1 MSNGDPRGQFVWH
14 ELLTGDAGAAAAFYG
29 RVVPWKTQAWEA
41 DPSYSMW
48 VAQNGPVGG
57 IASLGEASTPRWL
70 AYIGVSDV
78 EATLESAESLGAR
91 IVKGATEIP
100 NGGVYALLADP
111 QGAEF
116 GIYKSSQPAN
126 GEANPAADAFTWH
139 ELATTDVTAAM
150 EFYTKLFGWEV
161 GPVHD
166 MGGALGTYHLFL
178 RGGKKYGGIYK
189 STDASGGPN
198 WLCYIGVEDAGKA
211 ANAVKSAGGRVIEGP
226 TEVPDGS
233 WVVMAMDAEG
243 VMFAVNEPAKAAAAS
258 AEPPAA
264 EPEER
269 APPESPPSQSKPP
282 ESKPKSS
289 ITKPPKAAR
298 GGGAASSITKPP
310 RASGGGAASSITK
323 PPQAVGGG
331 AASSITKP
339 PRASGGGAA
348 SSITKPPLASGGGA
362 ASSITKPPRAAR
374 GGAASSVTQPPKKAA
389 KKKKKPSAKPAKSA
403 AARST
408 GRSAAGKVAKKAKK
422 KAPARKTGGKAA
434 KGKAAAKKAAGKKK
448 SAAKRA
454 PAKKKTSRAKAKKHR

>member
-289 ITKPPKAAR
+289 ITKPP
-298 GGGAASSITKPP
+298 